1 MRRALNKLSPCRN
14 PELTTDNWKI
24 MPSLRPP
31 GEFLRAHP
39 PSIRVYLNRSN
50 PVYTQPIMI
59 PLRLLLAIPLLAAAL
74 PAQQARWSK
83 IDLNSPIPRTG
94 DATLTPAQI
103 HSIHTL
109 FHADGQLKR
118 PDCDPSDP
126 DGLPADWF
134 KHLAYT
140 TLARSQSSETILAE
154 DTTNCGLPGGT
165 SGSAPI
171 WVIHLASVRTAI
183 HATLLASPLIDQHAG
198 GISGWLY
205 RILPANS
212 PVYPDLVLG
221 WHMSAAETD
230 LTWLHFDGRRYRQ
243 VSTAKA
249 VFADDG
255 RATVTPDPK
264 PKPKPKPA
272 AKP

>member
-1 MRRALNKLSPCRN
+1 
-14 PELTTDNWKI
+14 

-31 GEFLRAHP
+31 GKFLRAHP
-39 PSIRVYLNRSN
+39 PSIWVYLNRNN

-83 IDLNSPIPRTG
+83 IDPNSPVPHTG

-109 FHADGQLKR
+109 FHADGQLRR
-118 PDCDPSDP
+118 PDCAASDP
-126 DGLPADWF
+126 DHGLPTDWF

-140 TLARSQSSETILAE
+140 TLARSHSSETILAE
-154 DTTNCGLPGGT
+154 DTTNCGSPGGT
-165 SGSAPI
+165 SGAAPI

-183 HATLLASPLIDQHAG
+183 HATLLASPLIDQHVG

-255 RATVTPDPK
+255 RATITPDPK
-264 PKPKPKPA
+264 PKPDTA
-272 AKP
+272 ATP